1 MSQNSRIK
9 QHDQDVEYILNRFD
23 DEDLIWLLHLFHLS
37 IEVLENRTQI
47 EFLDR
52 IVLKKDIEKINTITE
67 LKEIKYYIQSQLK
80 NDPEL
85 EDEFIE
91 CIKSYSN
98 KIQVRELFSKVNKN
112 DIRSILCILYQLDHQ
127 YENTNKNSYRTY
139 FRNKTYIENIYHR
152 FLFLLSVDFE
162 QYNIIDDFN
171 LALDEYIKLSAL
183 HPNHFKNVRIDYD
196 EDFYRWA
203 FNHINTNDDL
213 SRKLNYLKISHCDF
227 KTQVNLVFDILYL
240 NDINLYANLIRKVKN
255 AWYQRLHQKK
265 NANKKKYQFILSDK
279 TLNELENLQHR
290 FDSSQEKILE
300 RLIAAEY
307 VKECLNAEGKP
318 KYTLKD

>member
-9 QHDQDVEYILNRFD
+9 QHDQDVEYILNRFG
-23 DEDLIWLLHLFHLS
+23 DEDLIWILHLFHLS
-37 IEVLENRTQI
+37 LEKVEFRGRI
-47 EFLDR
+47 DFLDR
-52 IVLKKDIEKINTITE
+52 RILGKDVEKINTIKE
-67 LKEIKYYIQSQLK
+67 LKEIKYYILSELK

-85 EDEFIE
+85 EDEFIKY
-91 CIKSYSN
+91 IKSYSN
-98 KIQVRELFSKVNKN
+98 QIQVRELFSKVNKN
-112 DIRSILCILYQLDHQ
+112 DIRCILCILYQLDHK
-127 YENTNKNSYRTY
+127 YTKIDKIIYRIAH
-139 FRNKTYIENIYHR
+139 RNKVYIENIYHR
-152 FLFLLSVDFE
+152 FLFLLSVDLE
-162 QYNIIDDFN
+162 QEDIIEDFN
-171 LALDEYIKLSAL
+171 EALYKYVKLSAL
-183 HPNHFKNVRIDYD
+183 HPNHFVSRTIDYN
-196 EDFYRWA
+196 EDFYLWA
-203 FNHINTNDDL
+203 FNHDL
-213 SRKLNYLKISHCDF
+213 IKKDLNKKIDFFKISHCDF

-240 NDINLYANLIRKVKN
+240 NDINQYENSIRKVRN

-279 TLNELENLQHR
+279 TLNELENLKHR